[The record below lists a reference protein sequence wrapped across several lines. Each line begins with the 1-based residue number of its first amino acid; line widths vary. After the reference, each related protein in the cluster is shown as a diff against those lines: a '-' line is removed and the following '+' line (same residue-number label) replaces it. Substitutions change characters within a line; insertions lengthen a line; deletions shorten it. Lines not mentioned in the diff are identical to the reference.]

1 MKKIVIICVD
11 DESVVLVSLRDQLRN
26 HLGQAYDIEIAESGE
41 EAMELFSE
49 LIEDDIEVPL
59 VISDQI
65 MPGLKG
71 DELLIQIHQEYPKT
85 LKILLTGQ
93 ADAEVVGNAVNN
105 ADLYR
110 YIPKPWD
117 EPDLCLTV
125 TEALRRYAQ
134 DRQLAE
140 QNKQLQDLYDK
151 AQQEIV
157 ERKRFEVLLAE
168 ANQNLEHK
176 VNDRTRKLSQAL
188 ENLKATQNQL
198 IVQEKMAS
206 LGTLTAGIA
215 HEIKNPLNFVNNFA
229 QLSIGLADELIE
241 LLIEQKPTISSED
254 WVYIHEILADLKLN
268 AASINEEGQR
278 ADSIVR
284 NMLLHSGGAT
294 GQFQETDLNIL
305 LDETIQLT
313 YHSLR
318 AKNVTFNVRLET
330 YFDSTIKPI
339 SVIIQDISRSFLNII
354 GNACYAAHHKKI
366 SQSTRITPI
375 VRVTTNNLPDYVE
388 VRIWDN
394 GFGLSTEVQ
403 DKLFTPFFT
412 TKPAGE
418 GTGLG
423 LSITYDIIVQVHQ
436 GKIDVNTELGKFTE
450 FVIRLPKQAIN
461 VNRDME

>member
-1 MKKIVIICVD
+1 MMKKTVIICVD

-26 HLGQAYDIEIAESGE
+26 HLGQTYDIEIAESGE
-41 EAMELFSE
+41 EAIELFSE
-49 LIEDDIEVPL
+49 LLEDNVEIPL

-71 DELLIQIHQEYPKT
+71 DELLIQLHQGYPKT

-105 ADLYR
+105 ANLYR
-110 YIPKPWD
+110 YISKPWD

-125 TEALRRYAQ
+125 TEALRSYTQ
-134 DRQLAE
+134 DKQLIG
-140 QNKQLQDLYDK
+140 QNKQLQILYDK

-168 ANQNLEHK
+168 ANQTLEHK
-176 VNDRTRKLSQAL
+176 VDERTQELSQAI

-198 IVQEKMAS
+198 IAQEKMAS

-241 LLIEQKPTISSED
+241 LLTEQKPIVNSED
-254 WVYIHEILADLKLN
+254 WVYIHEILTDLKLN

-284 NMLLHSGGAT
+284 NMLLHSGGT
-294 GQFQETDLNIL
+294 VGQFQKTDLNIL

-313 YHSLR
+313 YHSIR
-318 AKNVTFNVRLET
+318 AKDVTFNINLET
-330 YFDSTIKPI
+330 YFDSTIEPI
-339 SVIIQDISRSFLNII
+339 SVIIQDISRAFLNMIN
-354 GNACYAAHHKKI
+354 NACYAAHHKKI
-366 SQSTRITPI
+366 SQPTNIVPI
-375 VRVTTNNLPDYVE
+375 VRVTTKKLPDFIEIRV
-388 VRIWDN
+388 WDN
-394 GFGLSTEVQ
+394 GSGLPSEVQ

-436 GKIDVNTELGKFTE
+436 GKIDVNTELGEFTE
-450 FVIRLPKQAIN
+450 FIISLPKQKLGN
-461 VNRDME
+461 E

>member
-1 MKKIVIICVD
+1 MEKAVIVCVD

-26 HLGQAYDIEIAESGE
+26 HLGQTYGIEIAESGE
-41 EAMELFSE
+41 EAIELFSE
-49 LIEDDIEVPL
+49 LLEDEIEVPL

-71 DELLIQIHQEYPKT
+71 DELLIQLHQYHPKT

-105 ADLYR
+105 ANLYR
-110 YIPKPWD
+110 YISKPWD

-125 TEALRRYAQ
+125 TEALRRYTQ
-134 DRQLAE
+134 DRRLAK
-140 QNKQLQDLYDK
+140 QNKQLQLLYDK
-151 AQQEIV
+151 AQQEID
-157 ERKRFEVLLAE
+157 ERKRFETLLAE

-176 VNDRTRKLSQAL
+176 VEERTQELSQAL
-188 ENLKATQNQL
+188 ANLKATQNQL
-198 IVQEKMAS
+198 IAQEKMAS

-229 QLSIGLADELIE
+229 QLSIGLADELSE
-241 LLIEQKPTISSED
+241 LLAEQKPTISPED
-254 WVYIHEILADLKLN
+254 WINIHEILTDLKLN

-284 NMLLHSGGAT
+284 NMLLHSGGTA
-294 GQFQETDLNIL
+294 GEFQETDLNIL

-313 YHSLR
+313 YHSIR
-318 AKNVTFNVRLET
+318 AKDVTFNINLET
-330 YFDSTIKPI
+330 YFDSTIEPI
-339 SVIIQDISRSFLNII
+339 PLVIQDISRAFLNIVN
-354 GNACYAAHHKKI
+354 NACYAVHDKKM
-366 SQSTRITPI
+366 SQQSHVVPI
-375 VRVTTNNLPDYVE
+375 VRVTTKNLPDYIE
-388 VRIWDN
+388 VRVWDN
-394 GFGLSTEVQ
+394 GSGLPAEVQ

-436 GKIDVNTELGKFTE
+436 GKIEVNTELGE
-450 FVIRLPKQAIN
+450 FAEFIISLPKQKLGS
-461 VNRDME
+461 E